1 MDGRKFITIG
11 ELEDITKHIMPTEWL
26 KIQNDFWGMIEKQFR
41 NEFINDASK
50 LFAEHI
56 NEYICSYGEDAWIDD
71 NFIEDFKKA
80 MQ

>member
-1 MDGRKFITIG
+1 MDRREFITIG
-11 ELEDITKHIMPTEWL
+11 ELEDIAKRIIPTEWI

-41 NEFINDASK
+41 NKFINDASK
-50 LFAEHI
+50 WFTEHI